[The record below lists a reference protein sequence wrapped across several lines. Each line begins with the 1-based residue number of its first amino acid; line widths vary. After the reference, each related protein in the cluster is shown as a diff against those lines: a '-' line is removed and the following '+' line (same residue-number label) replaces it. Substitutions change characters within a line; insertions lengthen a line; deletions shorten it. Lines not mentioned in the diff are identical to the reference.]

1 MLWPAYN
8 VVRQHWADLVSVDLL
23 SVDDV
28 LDANEVLDAI
38 AEAEATKP

>member
-8 VVRQHWADLVSVDLL
+8 VVRREWADLVTVNQL

-28 LDANEVLDAI
+28 LDACDVLDAI
-38 AEAEATKP
+38 DKAEASK